1 MLPHHPESP
10 SFADVVSAADRIA
23 GLVLRTQL
31 LQSDFLN
38 QRVGGQIL
46 IKPECLQVRGSFKAR
61 GASNA
66 LALIPEAKKQKGV
79 VAFSSGNHAQGVA
92 LAAKRHGVAAT
103 IIVPADAPMGKVAAA
118 ERDGARI
125 ILYDR
130 LTESRESIGAKL
142 ADETG
147 ATLVKPFDDPAVIAG
162 QGTVGLEIIEQARAM
177 GVGPIDSVLACA
189 SGGGLMAGIT
199 LAFQELSPKTALFS
213 VEPEYHDD
221 LARSLKSGQLERNEP
236 GTRSICDALMVET
249 PGHITTP
256 ILMNA
261 GVRGLTVSDD
271 EVLAAMAF
279 AFEHLKLVVEPGG
292 AVALAAI
299 LAGKLPTEQQTI
311 GIVLSGGNVDATLFQ
326 RAINNS

>member
-1 MLPHHPESP
+1 MLPHHPNSP
-10 SFADVVSAADRIA
+10 SFADVVAAADRIA
-23 GLVLRTQL
+23 GLVVRTPL
-31 LQSDFLN
+31 LQSDLLN

-66 LALIPEAKKQKGV
+66 LALIPEAIKPRGV

-92 LAAKRHGVAAT
+92 LAAKRQGVPAT
-103 IIVPADAPMGKVAAA
+103 IIVPSDAPMGKIAAA

-130 LTESRESIGAKL
+130 LTESREAIGAKL

-147 ATLVKPFDDPAVIAG
+147 ATLIKPFDDPAVIAG
-162 QGTVGLEIIEQARAM
+162 QGTIGLEMVEQARAL
-177 GVGPIDSVLACA
+177 GHGPMDAMLACA

-199 LAFQELSPKTALFS
+199 LAFQELSPQTCLYS
-213 VEPEYHDD
+213 VEPDQHDD
-221 LARSLKSGQLERNEP
+221 LARSLKSGQLERNAP
-236 GTRSICDALMVET
+236 GVRSICDALMVET
-249 PGHITTP
+249 PGEITTP

-271 EVLAAMAF
+271 DVLAAMGF

-299 LAGKLPTEQQTI
+299 LAGKLHTEKQTI
-311 GIVLSGGNVDATLFQ
+311 GIVLSGGNVDAALFQ
-326 RAINNS
+326 RAIRTE